1 MGEPLTIYGDPGSGN
16 CLKVKWVAAHLG
28 IPTLW
33 RDVDVPGGGTRTP
46 AFLALNSAGRVPI
59 VVFPDGAVL
68 SESNA
73 IIAYLAEGSPLVPQ
87 AAFDRARMLQWM
99 FWEQYSH
106 EPYIAV
112 RRYQLHY
119 LKRAPDDLDP
129 RLAARGAD
137 ALGLLE
143 ATLQRSAFL
152 VGPALTLAD
161 VALVAYTRMAHEG
174 GFDLAA
180 YPAVQTWVG
189 RVEAG
194 LGLGPYPGAAGS
206 AAGGPAA

>member
-1 MGEPLTIYGDPGSGN
+1 MTEPLTIYGDPGSGN

-28 IPTLW
+28 LPAVW
-33 RDVDVPGGGTRTP
+33 RDVDVPGGRTRTP
-46 AFLALNSAGRVPI
+46 EFLALNPAGRVPI

-73 IIAYLAEGSPLVPQ
+73 IIAYLAEGSCLIPRAPF
-87 AAFDRARMLQWM
+87 ARARMLQWM

-112 RRYQLHY
+112 RRYQLRY

-129 RLAARGAD
+129 KLAERGAD
-137 ALGLLE
+137 ALRLME
-143 ATLQRSAFL
+143 ATLVRATFL
-152 VGPALTLAD
+152 VGDALTLAD

-180 YPAVQTWVG
+180 YPAIRAWIA

-194 LGLGPYPGAAGS
+194 LGIGTYA
-206 AAGGPAA
+206 GPA

>member
-1 MGEPLTIYGDPGSGN
+1 MTEPLTIYGDPGSGN

-28 IPTLW
+28 LPAVW

-46 AFLALNSAGRVPI
+46 EFLALNPAGRVPI

-73 IIAYLAEGSPLVPQ
+73 IIAYLAEGSCLIPRAPF
-87 AAFDRARMLQWM
+87 ARARMLQWM

-112 RRYQLHY
+112 RRYQLRY

-129 RLAARGAD
+129 KLAERGAD
-137 ALGLLE
+137 ALRLME
-143 ATLQRSAFL
+143 ATLVRAPVL
-152 VGPALTLAD
+152 VGGALTLAD

-180 YPAVQTWVG
+180 YPAIRAWIA

-194 LGLGPYPGAAGS
+194 LGIGTYA
-206 AAGGPAA
+206 GPA

>member
-1 MGEPLTIYGDPGSGN
+1 MTEPLTLYGDPGSGN
-16 CLKVKWVAAHLG
+16 CLKVKWVADRLG
-28 IPTLW
+28 IPSIW
-33 RDVDVPGGGTRTP
+33 RTIDVPGGGTRDP
-46 AFLALNSAGRVPI
+46 AFLTLNPAGRVPL
-59 VVFPDGAVL
+59 VVFPDGETL

-73 IIAYLAEGSPLVPQ
+73 IIVYLAEGSTLVPE
-87 AAFDRARMLQWM
+87 AARDRARMLQWM

-119 LKRAPDDLDP
+119 LKRAPDALDP
-129 RLAARGAD
+129 KLAERGTD
-137 ALGLLE
+137 ALRLMQ
-143 ATLQRSAFL
+143 ATLERAAFMA
-152 VGPALTLAD
+152 GDALTLAD

-180 YPAVQTWVG
+180 YPAIRAWIP

-194 LGLGPYPGAAGS
+194 LGIGPYA
-206 AAGGPAA
+206 GPA

>member
-1 MGEPLTIYGDPGSGN
+1 MVEPLTIYGDPGSGN

-33 RDVDVPGGGTRTP
+33 RDVDVPGGETRTP
-46 AFLALNSAGRVPI
+46 AFLALNPAGRVPI

-73 IIAYLAEGSPLVPQ
+73 IITHLADGSPLVPE
-87 AAFDRARMLQWM
+87 APFARARMLQWM

-119 LKRAPDDLDP
+119 LKRSPDDLDP
-129 RLAARGAD
+129 KLAERGAD
-137 ALGLLE
+137 ALRLME
-143 ATLQRSAFL
+143 ATLGRSAYMA
-152 VGPALTLAD
+152 GPTLTLAD

-174 GFDLAA
+174 GFDLAD
-180 YPAVQTWVG
+180 YPSVRAWVG

-194 LGLGPYPGAAGS
+194 LGIGAYAGPV
-206 AAGGPAA
+206 

>member
-1 MGEPLTIYGDPGSGN
+1 MAEPLMIYGDPGSGN

-28 IPTLW
+28 LPTTW
-33 RDVDVPGGGTRTP
+33 HDVDVPGGGTRKP
-46 AFLALNSAGRVPI
+46 EFLALNPAGRVPV

-73 IIAYLAEGSPLVPQ
+73 IIIHLAEGSALIPQ
-87 AAFDRARMLQWM
+87 ASFPRARMLQWM

-119 LKRAPDDLDP
+119 LKRSPDALDP
-129 RLAARGAD
+129 KLAGRGAD
-137 ALGLLE
+137 ALRLMEGTLE
-143 ATLQRSAFL
+143 RSAFL
-152 VGPALTLAD
+152 AGDALSLAD

-174 GFDLAA
+174 GFDLADYPAIRGWIARVETGLGIGA
-180 YPAVQTWVG
+180 YP
-189 RVEAG
+189 E
-194 LGLGPYPGAAGS
+194 
-206 AAGGPAA
+206 PA

>member
-1 MGEPLTIYGDPGSGN
+1 MATRMTEPLTIYGDPGSGN

-28 IPTLW
+28 LPAIW

-46 AFLALNSAGRVPI
+46 EFLALNPAGRVPI
-59 VVFPDGAVL
+59 VVLPDGAVL

-73 IIAYLAEGSPLVPQ
+73 IIAYLAEGSSLIPRTPF
-87 AAFDRARMLQWM
+87 ARARMLQWM

-112 RRYQLHY
+112 RRYQLRY

-129 RLAARGAD
+129 KLAERGAD
-137 ALGLLE
+137 ALRLME
-143 ATLQRSAFL
+143 AALVRATFL
-152 VGPALTLAD
+152 VGDALTLAD

-180 YPAVQTWVG
+180 YPAIRAWIA

-194 LGLGPYPGAAGS
+194 LGIGTYA
-206 AAGGPAA
+206 GPA

>member
-1 MGEPLTIYGDPGSGN
+1 MAEPLTIYGDPGSGN
-16 CLKVKWVAAHLG
+16 CLKVQWVADHLG
-28 IPTLW
+28 LPSVW

-46 AFLALNSAGRVPI
+46 AFLALNPAGRVPI
-59 VVFPDGAVL
+59 VVFPDGTVL

-73 IIAYLAEGSPLVPQ
+73 IIIHLAEGSELIPEVPL
-87 AAFDRARMLQWM
+87 ARARMLQWL

-119 LKRAPDDLDP
+119 LKRAPDELDP
-129 RLAARGAD
+129 KLAERGMD
-137 ALGLLE
+137 ALRLME
-143 ATLQRSAFL
+143 RTLSGSAFMAS
-152 VGPALTLAD
+152 GTLTLAD

-174 GFDLAA
+174 GFDLAP
-180 YPAVQTWVG
+180 YPAIRAWIG

-194 LGLGPYPGAAGS
+194 LGIGAYAAPG
-206 AAGGPAA
+206 